1 MWSAKLD
8 VRIRLWKELF
18 FVTRVNYAQLNST
31 MVGLFRSVGHP
42 EIGLLGG
49 GAAAVWVTPL
59 GPMAVSASLS
69 NQAKKVWFNF
79 SLGYTL

>member
-1 MWSAKLD
+1 L
-8 VRIRLWKELF
+8 R
-18 FVTRVNYAQLNST
+18 
-31 MVGLFRSVGHP
+31 GGGHA
-42 EIGLLGG
+42 EVFLRGG